1 LRENNEYDTIITVIT
16 TTFIIYMKNT
26 DEKILIEAGLSEEQ
40 AAIYSALLD
49 KGPLKVGSI
58 SSWTGIKRGLIYK
71 VLDQLE
77 NIGLVSKKGGA
88 GTVAVFAPEHPS
100 HLRDMM
106 ERKEKSLALAKETV
120 SFSLGALSS
129 KFNLLSGKPNVQF
142 YEGKEGVAMVIRDS
156 LTSQTEIL
164 SFADN
169 EAMNKYYPEINKEN
183 VEARKK
189 SNIKKRL
196 ISIDTPYIREL
207 AKNDVPAVT
216 ERRLIESN
224 DKFAVITQIYDNK
237 VSYITLDP
245 DRTIGV
251 IIEDKAIYKM
261 QKMIF
266 EKIWENAKLPY

>member
-1 LRENNEYDTIITVIT
+1 MENN
-16 TTFIIYMKNT
+16 

-49 KGPLKVGSI
+49 KGPLKAGSLA
-58 SSWTGIKRGLIYK
+58 SWTGIKRGLIYK

-77 NIGLVSKKGGA
+77 NMGLITEKGGE
-88 GTVAVFAPEHPS
+88 GTVAVFSPNHPS
-100 HLRDMM
+100 RLSEIM
-106 ERKEKSLALAKETV
+106 EQKEKSLALAKETV

-142 YEGKEGVAMVIRDS
+142 YEGKEGVAKVIQDS

-207 AKNDVPAVT
+207 AKNDVAGIT
-216 ERRLIESN
+216 ERKVIDSN
-224 DKFAVITQIYDNK
+224 DKFAVVTQIYDNK

-245 DRTIGV
+245 ERTIGV
-251 IIEDKAIYKM
+251 IIEDKAIYEM

-266 EKIWENAKLPY
+266 EKLWENAKQL